1 MTNNQNFDKLLHMK
15 VDLFK
20 RDKSGKVRI
29 WSIDHDNISYW
40 TTSGIYPDGKMQKTA
55 PTFVEQKNVGK
66 ANETSL
72 EQQVL
77 NEVSSKIQH
86 QIDLGFTYE
95 IPDEEKRFEVSLANK
110 YQDRVEKNKL
120 DFPYIV
126 EPKLDGI
133 RCYLKNCDGDI
144 RMFSRKHK
152 EFKSVPH
159 LAENRFIIEFFKK
172 YPDAILDGELYNHA
186 LKNDFNK
193 IVSLVKKTKPTTED
207 LEESKKIVE
216 YHCFDS
222 YYPSAPDLNYVERK
236 VNVGEVISDIRGT
249 DVLFKE
255 TYVSCEEVKVVGL
268 FFIQQKA
275 NNEYGWWLNVVQT
288 EEKVDEYL
296 DNQLKLG
303 YEGIMLKKHD
313 VPYFFGRS
321 FDMLK
326 YKRFKDAEFKIV
338 DIEDGK
344 GNKKGKATAVICVD
358 DNGNEFKAGVTGTE
372 EFAAEMF
379 ANKEAY
385 IGKIATIKYQEL
397 TPMKDGKGG
406 VPRFGKMTAIRDYE

>member
-1 MTNNQNFDKLLHMK
+1 MVTLY
-15 VDLFK
+15 K
-20 RDKSGKVRI
+20 RDKKGKVRAWTI
-29 WSIDHDNISYW
+29 EHDAVSYW
-40 TTSGIYPDGKMQKTA
+40 TISGIHPDGKMTKTA

-72 EQQVL
+72 EQQVEL
-77 NEVSSKIQH
+77 EVKSKIQY
-86 QIDLGFTYE
+86 QIDHGFTYE
-95 IPDEEKRFEVSLANK
+95 IPAEEREFAVSLADK
-110 YQDRVEKNKL
+110 YVDRLEKGKV
-120 DFPYIV
+120 DFPYVV
-126 EPKLDGI
+126 EPKLDGV
-133 RCYLKNCDGDI
+133 RCYIKMVDDKI
-144 RMFSRKHK
+144 TMWSRGNK

-159 LAENRFIIEFFKK
+159 LAENRFVIEFFKK

-222 YYPSAPDLNYVERK
+222 YYPSESELNYVQRK
-236 VNVGEVISDIRGT
+236 VKVGEIISDIRGT

-255 TYVSCEEVKVVGL
+255 THVSCEEVKIVGL

-288 EEKVDEYL
+288 EEKADEYL
-296 DNQLKLG
+296 ESQLKAG
-303 YEGIMLKKHD
+303 YEGVMLKKYD

-358 DNGNEFKAGVTGTE
+358 DNGTEFKAGVTGTE
-372 EFAAEMF
+372 EFAAELF
-379 ANKEAY
+379 ANKETY

-397 TPMKDGKGG
+397 TPVKDGKGG
-406 VPRFGKMTAIRDYE
+406 VPRFGKMTSVRDYE

>member
-1 MTNNQNFDKLLHMK
+1 MVTLY
-15 VDLFK
+15 K
-20 RDKSGKVRI
+20 RDKKGKVRAWTI
-29 WSIDHDNISYW
+29 EHDEKSYW
-40 TTSGIYPDGKMQKTA
+40 TISGIHPNGKMTKTA
-55 PTFVEQKNVGK
+55 PTFVEAKNVGR
-66 ANETSL
+66 ANETTV
-72 EQQVL
+72 EQQVEL
-77 NEVSSKIQH
+77 EVKSKIQY
-86 QIDLGFTYE
+86 QIDHGFTYE
-95 IPDEEKRFEVSLANK
+95 IPAEEREFAVSLADK
-110 YQDRVEKNKL
+110 YVDRLEKGKL
-120 DFPYIV
+120 EFPYVV
-126 EPKLDGI
+126 EPKLDGV
-133 RCYLKNCDGDI
+133 RCYIKLVDGKVT
-144 RMFSRKHK
+144 MWSRGNK

-193 IVSLVKKTKPTTED
+193 IVSLVKKTKPTAAD

-222 YYPSAPDLNYVERK
+222 YYPSEPDLNYVQRK

-255 TYVSCEEVKVVGL
+255 TYVSCEEVKIVGL
-268 FFIQQKA
+268 LFIQQKA

-296 DNQLKLG
+296 ENQLKLG
-303 YEGIMLKKHD
+303 YEGIMLKKYD

-358 DNGNEFKAGVTGTE
+358 DNGTEFKAGVTGTE

-379 ANKEAY
+379 ANKETY

-397 TPMKDGKGG
+397 TPVKDGKGG
-406 VPRFGKMTAIRDYE
+406 VPRFGKMTSVRDYE

>member
-1 MTNNQNFDKLLHMK
+1 MTTLY
-15 VDLFK
+15 K
-20 RDKSGKVRI
+20 RDKKGKVRAWTI
-29 WSIDHDNISYW
+29 EHDDVSYW
-40 TTSGIYPDGKMQKTA
+40 TISGIHPDGKMTKTA

-72 EQQVL
+72 EQQVEL
-77 NEVSSKIQH
+77 EVKSKIQY
-86 QIDLGFTYE
+86 QIDHGFTYE
-95 IPDEEKRFEVSLANK
+95 IPAEEREFAVSLADK
-110 YQDRVEKNKL
+110 YVDRLEKGKV
-120 DFPYIV
+120 DFPYVI
-126 EPKLDGI
+126 EPKLDGV
-133 RCYLKNCDGDI
+133 RCYIKLVDGKVT
-144 RMFSRKHK
+144 MWSRGNK

-193 IVSLVKKTKPTTED
+193 IVSLVKKTKPTAED

-222 YYPSAPDLNYVERK
+222 YYPSESELNYVQRK
-236 VNVGEVISDIRGT
+236 VRVGEIVSDIRGT
-249 DVLFKE
+249 DILFKE
-255 TYVSCEEVKVVGL
+255 THISCEEVKIVGL
-268 FFIQQKA
+268 FLVQQK
-275 NNEYGWWLNVVQT
+275 ESDILSWWLNVAQT

-296 DNQLKLG
+296 ENQLNLG
-303 YEGIMLKKHD
+303 YEGIMLKKFD

-338 DIEDGK
+338 NVEDGK

-358 DNGNEFKAGVTGTE
+358 ENGTEFKAGVTGTE

-385 IGKIATIKYQEL
+385 IGKVATIKYQEL
-397 TPMKDGKGG
+397 TPVKDGKGG

>member
-1 MTNNQNFDKLLHMK
+1 MVTLY
-15 VDLFK
+15 K
-20 RDKSGKVRI
+20 RDKKGKVRAWTI
-29 WSIDHDNISYW
+29 EHDAESYW
-40 TTSGIYPDGKMQKTA
+40 TISGIHPDGKMTKTA
-55 PTFVEQKNVGK
+55 PTFVKAKNVGK
-66 ANETSL
+66 TNETTV
-72 EQQVL
+72 EQQVEL
-77 NEVSSKIQH
+77 EVKSKIQY
-86 QIDLGFTYE
+86 QIDHGFTYE
-95 IPDEEKRFEVSLANK
+95 IPAEEREFAVSLADK
-110 YQDRVEKNKL
+110 YVDRLEKGKV
-120 DFPYIV
+120 DFPYVV
-126 EPKLDGI
+126 EPKLDGV
-133 RCYLKNCDGDI
+133 RCYIKLVDGKVT
-144 RMFSRKHK
+144 MWSRGNK

-193 IVSLVKKTKPTTED
+193 IVSLVKKTKPTAAD

-222 YYPSAPDLNYVERK
+222 YYPSESDLNYVQRK
-236 VNVGEVISDIRGT
+236 VRVGEIVSDIRGA
-249 DVLFKE
+249 DVIFKE
-255 TYVSCEEVKVVGL
+255 TYVSCEEVKIVGL
-268 FFIQQKA
+268 LLVQQKE

-288 EEKVDEYL
+288 PEKADEYL
-296 DNQLKLG
+296 ETQLKIG
-303 YEGIMLKKHD
+303 YEGIMLKKFD

-358 DNGNEFKAGVTGTE
+358 ENGTEFKAGVTGTE

-379 ANKEAY
+379 ANKETY

-397 TPMKDGKGG
+397 TPVKDGKGG
-406 VPRFGKMTAIRDYE
+406 VPRFGKMREIRDYE

>member
-1 MTNNQNFDKLLHMK
+1 MITLY
-15 VDLFK
+15 K
-20 RDKSGKVRI
+20 RDKKGKIRAWTI
-29 WSIDHDNISYW
+29 EHDAVSYW
-40 TTSGIYPDGKMQKTA
+40 TISGIHPDGKMTKTA

-72 EQQVL
+72 EQQVEL
-77 NEVSSKIQH
+77 EVKSKIQY
-86 QIDLGFTYE
+86 QIDHGFTYE
-95 IPDEEKRFEVSLANK
+95 IPAEEREFAVSLADK
-110 YQDRVEKNKL
+110 YVDRLEKGKV
-120 DFPYIV
+120 DFPYVV
-126 EPKLDGI
+126 EPKLDGV
-133 RCYLKNCDGDI
+133 RCYIKLVDGKVT
-144 RMFSRKHK
+144 MWSRGNK

-193 IVSLVKKTKPTTED
+193 IVSLVKKTKPTAAD
-207 LEESKKIVE
+207 LDESKKIVE

-222 YYPSAPDLNYVERK
+222 YYPSEPELNYVQRK
-236 VNVGEVISDIRGT
+236 VKVGEIISDIRGT

-268 FFIQQKA
+268 FFIQQKS

-296 DNQLKLG
+296 ENQLKLG
-303 YEGIMLKKHD
+303 YEGIMLKKYD

-326 YKRFKDAEFKIV
+326 YKRFNDAEFKIV
-338 DIEDGK
+338 NVEDGK

-358 DNGNEFKAGVTGTE
+358 DNGTEFKAGVTGSE

-379 ANKEAY
+379 TNKEAF

-397 TPMKDGKGG
+397 TPVKDGKGG

>member
-1 MTNNQNFDKLLHMK
+1 MVTLY
-15 VDLFK
+15 K
-20 RDKSGKVRI
+20 RDKKGKVRAWTI
-29 WSIDHDNISYW
+29 EHDAVSYW
-40 TTSGIYPDGKMQKTA
+40 TISGIHPDGKMTKTA

-72 EQQVL
+72 EQQVEL
-77 NEVSSKIQH
+77 EVKSKIQY
-86 QIDLGFTYE
+86 QIDHGFTYE
-95 IPDEEKRFEVSLANK
+95 IPTEEREFAVSLADK
-110 YQDRVEKNKL
+110 YVDRLEKGKL
-120 DFPYIV
+120 EFPYVV
-126 EPKLDGI
+126 EPKLDGV
-133 RCYLKNCDGDI
+133 RCYIKLVDGKVT
-144 RMFSRKHK
+144 MWSRGNK

-193 IVSLVKKTKPTTED
+193 IVSLVKKTKPTAAD

-222 YYPSAPDLNYVERK
+222 YYPSEPDLNYVQRK

-255 TYVSCEEVKVVGL
+255 TYVSCEEVKIVGL
-268 FFIQQKA
+268 LFIQQKA

-296 DNQLKLG
+296 ENQLKLG
-303 YEGIMLKKHD
+303 YEGIMLKKYD

-358 DNGNEFKAGVTGTE
+358 DNGTEFKAGVTGTE

-379 ANKEAY
+379 ANKETY

-397 TPMKDGKGG
+397 TPVKDGKGG
-406 VPRFGKMTAIRDYE
+406 VPRFGKMTSVRDYE

>member
-1 MTNNQNFDKLLHMK
+1 MK
-15 VDLFK
+15 TLYK
-20 RDKSGKVRI
+20 RDKKGKVRAWTI
-29 WSIDHDNISYW
+29 EHDDKSYW
-40 TTSGIYPDGKMQKTA
+40 TISGIHPDGKMTKTS
-55 PTFVEQKNVGK
+55 PTFVEAKNVGR
-66 ANETSL
+66 ANETTV
-72 EQQVL
+72 EQQVEL
-77 NEVSSKIQH
+77 EVKSKIQY
-86 QIDLGFTYE
+86 QIDHGFTYE
-95 IPDEEKRFEVSLANK
+95 IPAEEREFAVSLADK
-110 YQDRVEKNKL
+110 YVDRLEKGKV
-120 DFPYIV
+120 DFPYVV
-126 EPKLDGI
+126 EPKLDGV
-133 RCYLKNCDGDI
+133 RCYIKLVDDKI
-144 RMFSRKHK
+144 TMWSRGNK

-172 YPDAILDGELYNHA
+172 YPDAILDGELYNHD

-193 IVSLVKKTKPTTED
+193 IVSLVKKTKPTAAD

-222 YYPSAPDLNYVERK
+222 YYPSEPELNYVQRK
-236 VNVGEVISDIRGT
+236 VRVGEIVSDIRGT
-249 DVLFKE
+249 DVLFNE
-255 TYVSCEEVKVVGL
+255 TYVSCEEVKIVGL

-296 DNQLKLG
+296 ENQLKLG
-303 YEGIMLKKHD
+303 YEGIMLKKYD

-338 DIEDGK
+338 NVEDGK

-379 ANKEAY
+379 ANKETY

-397 TPMKDGKGG
+397 TPVKDGKGG

>member
-1 MTNNQNFDKLLHMK
+1 MVTLY
-15 VDLFK
+15 K
-20 RDKSGKVRI
+20 RDKKGKVRAWTI
-29 WSIDHDNISYW
+29 EHDDKSYW
-40 TTSGIYPDGKMQKTA
+40 TISGIHPDGKMTKTA

-72 EQQVL
+72 EQQVEL
-77 NEVSSKIQH
+77 EVKSKIQY
-86 QIDLGFTYE
+86 QIDHGFTYE
-95 IPDEEKRFEVSLANK
+95 IPAEEREFAVSLADK
-110 YQDRVEKNKL
+110 YVDRLEKGKV
-120 DFPYIV
+120 DFPYVV
-126 EPKLDGI
+126 EPKLDGV
-133 RCYLKNCDGDI
+133 RCYIKLVDGSVT
-144 RMFSRKHK
+144 MWSRGNK

-193 IVSLVKKTKPTTED
+193 IVSLVKKTKPTAAD

-222 YYPSAPDLNYVERK
+222 YYPSEHELNYVQRK
-236 VNVGEVISDIRGT
+236 VRVGEIVSDIRGT
-249 DVLFKE
+249 DVIFNE
-255 TYVSCEEVKVVGL
+255 TFVSCEEVKIVGL
-268 FFIQQKA
+268 FLVQQKA
-275 NNEYGWWLNVVQT
+275 NEEFGWWLNVAQT

-296 DNQLKLG
+296 ENQLNLG
-303 YEGIMLKKHD
+303 YEGIMLKKFD

-358 DNGNEFKAGVTGTE
+358 ENGTEFKAGVTGTE

-397 TPMKDGKGG
+397 TPVKDGKGG

>member
-1 MTNNQNFDKLLHMK
+1 MVTLY
-15 VDLFK
+15 K
-20 RDKSGKVRI
+20 RDKKGKVRA
-29 WSIDHDNISYW
+29 WSIEHDSVSYW
-40 TTSGIYPDGKMQKTA
+40 TISGIHPDGKMTKTA

-72 EQQVL
+72 EQQVEL
-77 NEVSSKIQH
+77 EVKSKIQY
-86 QIDLGFTYE
+86 QIDHGFTYE
-95 IPDEEKRFEVSLANK
+95 IPAEEREFAVSLADK
-110 YQDRVEKNKL
+110 YVDRLEKGKV
-120 DFPYIV
+120 DFPYVV
-126 EPKLDGI
+126 EPKLDGV
-133 RCYLKNCDGDI
+133 RCYIKMVDDKI
-144 RMFSRKHK
+144 TMWSRGNK

-159 LAENRFIIEFFKK
+159 LAENRFVIEFFKK

-222 YYPSAPDLNYVERK
+222 YYPSESELNYVQRK
-236 VNVGEVISDIRGT
+236 VKVGEIISDIRGT

-255 TYVSCEEVKVVGL
+255 THVSCEEVKIVGL

-288 EEKVDEYL
+288 EEKADEYL
-296 DNQLKLG
+296 ESQLKAG
-303 YEGIMLKKHD
+303 YEGVMLKKYD

-358 DNGNEFKAGVTGTE
+358 DNGTEFKAGVTGTE
-372 EFAAEMF
+372 EFAAELF
-379 ANKEAY
+379 ANKETY

-397 TPMKDGKGG
+397 TPVKDGKGG
-406 VPRFGKMTAIRDYE
+406 VPRFGKMTSVRDYE

>member
-1 MTNNQNFDKLLHMK
+1 MVTLY
-15 VDLFK
+15 K
-20 RDKSGKVRI
+20 RDKKGKVRA
-29 WSIDHDNISYW
+29 WSIEHDAVSYW
-40 TTSGIYPDGKMQKTA
+40 TISGIHPDGKMTKTA

-77 NEVSSKIQH
+77 NEVASKIQY
-86 QIDLGFTYE
+86 QIDQGFTYD
-95 IPDEEKRFEVSLANK
+95 IPTEEKRFEVSLANK
-110 YQDRVEKNKL
+110 YQDRLEKGKL
-120 DFPYIV
+120 DFPYIC

-133 RCYLKNCDGDI
+133 RATLQLIDGKVV
-144 RMFSRKHK
+144 MKSRKGK
-152 EFKSVPH
+152 EFVSCPH

-193 IVSLVKKTKPTTED
+193 IVSLVKKTKPTAED

-222 YYPSAPDLNYVERK
+222 YYPSEPNLNYVQRK
-236 VNVGEVISDIRGT
+236 VKVGEIISDIRGT

-275 NNEYGWWLNVVQT
+275 NNEYGWWLNVAQT

-296 DNQLKLG
+296 ENQLNLG
-303 YEGIMLKKHD
+303 YEGIMLKKYD

-326 YKRFKDAEFKIV
+326 YKRFKDAEYKIV

-358 DNGNEFKAGVTGTE
+358 DNENEFKAGVTGTE

-379 ANKEAY
+379 ANKETY

-397 TPMKDGKGG
+397 TPVKDGKGG
-406 VPRFGKMTAIRDYE
+406 VPRFGKMTSVRDYE

>member
-1 MTNNQNFDKLLHMK
+1 MVTLY
-15 VDLFK
+15 K
-20 RDKSGKVRI
+20 RDKKGKVRAWTI
-29 WSIDHDNISYW
+29 EHDDVSYW
-40 TTSGIYPDGKMQKTA
+40 TISGIHPDGKMTKTA
-55 PTFVEQKNVGK
+55 PTFVEAKNVGR
-66 ANETSL
+66 ANETTV
-72 EQQVL
+72 EQQVEL
-77 NEVSSKIQH
+77 EVKSKIQY
-86 QIDLGFTYE
+86 QIDHGFTYE
-95 IPDEEKRFEVSLANK
+95 IPAEEREFAVSLADK
-110 YQDRVEKNKL
+110 YVDRLEKGKL
-120 DFPYIV
+120 DFPYVV
-126 EPKLDGI
+126 EPKLDGV
-133 RCYLKNCDGDI
+133 RCYIKLVDGKVT
-144 RMFSRKHK
+144 MWSRGNK

-193 IVSLVKKTKPTTED
+193 IVSLVKKTKPTTAD

-222 YYPSAPDLNYVERK
+222 YYPSEPNLNYVERK
-236 VNVGEVISDIRGT
+236 VNVGEVISDIRGS

-255 TYVSCEEVKVVGL
+255 TLVSCEEVKIVGL
-268 FFIQQKA
+268 VCIQRRD
-275 NNEYGWWLNVVQT
+275 NEEIGWWLNTVQN
-288 EEKVDEYL
+288 EQKADEYL
-296 DNQLKLG
+296 EMQLKLG
-303 YEGIMLKKHD
+303 YEGIMLKKFD

-326 YKRFKDAEFKIV
+326 YKRFKDAEFKII

-358 DNGNEFKAGVTGTE
+358 DNGTEFKAGVTGTE

-379 ANKEAY
+379 ANKETY

-397 TPMKDGKGG
+397 TPVKDGKGG
-406 VPRFGKMTAIRDYE
+406 VPRFGKMTSVRDYE

>member
-1 MTNNQNFDKLLHMK
+1 MVTLY
-15 VDLFK
+15 K
-20 RDKSGKVRI
+20 RDKKGKVRAWTI
-29 WSIDHDNISYW
+29 EHDAVSYW
-40 TTSGIYPDGKMQKTA
+40 TISGIHPDGKMTKTA

-72 EQQVL
+72 EQQVEL
-77 NEVSSKIQH
+77 EVKSKIQY
-86 QIDLGFTYE
+86 QIDHGFTYE
-95 IPDEEKRFEVSLANK
+95 IPAEEREFAVSLADK
-110 YQDRVEKNKL
+110 YVDRLEKGKV
-120 DFPYIV
+120 DFPYVI
-126 EPKLDGI
+126 EPKLDGV
-133 RCYLKNCDGDI
+133 RCYIKLVDGKAT
-144 RMFSRKHK
+144 MWSRGNK

-159 LAENRFIIEFFKK
+159 LAENRFITEFFKK

-193 IVSLVKKTKPTTED
+193 IVSLVKKTKPTAAD

-222 YYPSAPDLNYVERK
+222 YYPSEPELNYVQRK
-236 VNVGEVISDIRGT
+236 VKVGEIVSDIRGA
-249 DVLFKE
+249 DVIFNE
-255 TYVSCEEVKVVGL
+255 TFVACEEVKIVGL
-268 FFIQQKA
+268 FLVQQKE
-275 NNEYGWWLNVVQT
+275 NNEYGWWLNVAQT

-296 DNQLKLG
+296 ENQLKLG
-303 YEGIMLKKHD
+303 YEGIMLKKFD

-326 YKRFKDAEFKIV
+326 YKRFKDAEYKIV

-358 DNGNEFKAGVTGTE
+358 DNGTEFKAGVTGTE

-379 ANKEAY
+379 ANKETY
-385 IGKIATIKYQEL
+385 IGKVATIKYQEL

-406 VPRFGKMTAIRDYE
+406 VPRFGKMTAIRDYES

>member
-1 MTNNQNFDKLLHMK
+1 MVTLY
-15 VDLFK
+15 K
-20 RDKSGKVRI
+20 RDKKGKVRAWTI
-29 WSIDHDNISYW
+29 EHDDKSYW
-40 TTSGIYPDGKMQKTA
+40 TISGIYPDGKMTKTA

-77 NEVSSKIQH
+77 LEVKSKIQY
-86 QIDLGFTYE
+86 QIDHGFINE
-95 IPDEEKRFEVSLANK
+95 IPTEEREFAVSLADK
-110 YQDRVEKNKL
+110 YVDRLEKGKV
-120 DFPYIV
+120 DFPYVI
-126 EPKLDGI
+126 EPKLDGV
-133 RCYLKNCDGDI
+133 RCYIKLVDGKVT
-144 RMFSRKHK
+144 MWSRGNK

-193 IVSLVKKTKPTTED
+193 IVSLVKKTKPTAAD

-222 YYPSAPDLNYVERK
+222 YYPSDAELNYVQRK
-236 VNVGEVISDIRGT
+236 VRVGEIISDIRGT

-268 FFIQQKA
+268 FFIQQKT

-296 DNQLKLG
+296 ENQLKLG
-303 YEGIMLKKHD
+303 YEGVMLKKYD

-358 DNGNEFKAGVTGTE
+358 ENGTEFKAGVTGTE

-397 TPMKDGKGG
+397 TPVKDGKGG
-406 VPRFGKMTAIRDYE
+406 VPRFGKMTSVRDYE

>member
-1 MTNNQNFDKLLHMK
+1 MDTITLY
-15 VDLFK
+15 K
-20 RDKSGKVRI
+20 RDKKGKVRAWTI
-29 WSIDHDNISYW
+29 EHDDKSYW
-40 TTSGIYPDGKMQKTA
+40 TISGIYPDGKMTKTA
-55 PTFVEQKNVGK
+55 PTFVEAKNVGR
-66 ANETSL
+66 ANETTV
-72 EQQVL
+72 EQQVEL
-77 NEVSSKIQH
+77 EVKSKIQY
-86 QIDLGFTYE
+86 QIDHGFTYE
-95 IPDEEKRFEVSLANK
+95 IPAEEREFAVSLADK
-110 YQDRVEKNKL
+110 YVDRLEKGKI
-120 DFPYIV
+120 DFPYVV
-126 EPKLDGI
+126 EPKLDGV
-133 RCYLKNCDGDI
+133 RCYIKLVDGKVT
-144 RMFSRKHK
+144 MWSRGNK

-172 YPDAILDGELYNHA
+172 YPDAILDGELYNHD

-193 IVSLVKKTKPTTED
+193 IVSLVKKTKPTAAD

-222 YYPSAPDLNYVERK
+222 YYPSEPELNYVQRK
-236 VNVGEVISDIRGT
+236 VKVGEIISDIRGT
-249 DVLFKE
+249 DVLFNE
-255 TYVSCEEVKVVGL
+255 TYVSCEEVKVIGL
-268 FFIQQKA
+268 LLVQQKE

-288 EEKVDEYL
+288 EEKADEYL
-296 DNQLKLG
+296 ETQLKLG
-303 YEGIMLKKHD
+303 YEGIMLKKYD

-358 DNGNEFKAGVTGTE
+358 ENGTEFKAGVTGTE

-379 ANKEAY
+379 ANKETY

-406 VPRFGKMTAIRDYE
+406 VPRFGKMTSVRDYE

>member
-1 MTNNQNFDKLLHMK
+1 MVTLY
-15 VDLFK
+15 K
-20 RDKSGKVRI
+20 RDKKGKVRAWTI
-29 WSIDHDNISYW
+29 EHDAVSYW
-40 TTSGIYPDGKMQKTA
+40 TISGIHPDGKMTKTA

-72 EQQVL
+72 EQQVEL
-77 NEVSSKIQH
+77 EVKSKIQY
-86 QIDLGFTYE
+86 QIDHGFTYE
-95 IPDEEKRFEVSLANK
+95 IPTEEREFAVSLADK
-110 YQDRVEKNKL
+110 YVDRLEKGKL
-120 DFPYIV
+120 DFPYVV
-126 EPKLDGI
+126 EPKLDGV
-133 RCYLKNCDGDI
+133 RCYIKLVDGKVT
-144 RMFSRKHK
+144 MWSRGNK

-193 IVSLVKKTKPTTED
+193 IVSLVKKTKPTAAD

-222 YYPSAPDLNYVERK
+222 YYPSEPELNYVQRK
-236 VNVGEVISDIRGT
+236 VKVGEIISDIRGT

-255 TYVSCEEVKVVGL
+255 THISCEEVKIVGL

-275 NNEYGWWLNVVQT
+275 NNEYGWWLNVAQT
-288 EEKVDEYL
+288 PEKVDEYL
-296 DNQLKLG
+296 ENQLKVG
-303 YEGIMLKKHD
+303 YEGVMLKKYD

-358 DNGNEFKAGVTGTE
+358 DNGTEFKAGVTGTE

-397 TPMKDGKGG
+397 TPVKDGKGG
-406 VPRFGKMTAIRDYE
+406 VPRFGKMTSVRDYE

>member
-1 MTNNQNFDKLLHMK
+1 MVTLY
-15 VDLFK
+15 K
-20 RDKSGKVRI
+20 RDKKGKVRA
-29 WSIDHDNISYW
+29 WSIEHDAVSYW
-40 TTSGIYPDGKMQKTA
+40 TISGIHPDGKMTKTA

-77 NEVSSKIQH
+77 NEVASKIQY
-86 QIDLGFTYE
+86 QIDHGFTYE
-95 IPDEEKRFEVSLANK
+95 IPAEEREFAVSLADK
-110 YQDRVEKNKL
+110 YVDRLEKGKL
-120 DFPYIV
+120 EFPYVV
-126 EPKLDGI
+126 EPKLDGV
-133 RCYLKNCDGDI
+133 RCYIKLVDGKVT
-144 RMFSRKHK
+144 MWSRGNK

-172 YPDAILDGELYNHA
+172 YPDAILDGELYNHT

-193 IVSLVKKTKPTTED
+193 IVSLVKKTKPTVED

-222 YYPSAPDLNYVERK
+222 YYPSEPDLNYVERK

-255 TYVSCEEVKVVGL
+255 TYVSCEEVKIVGL
-268 FFIQQKA
+268 MCIQRKD
-275 NNEYGWWLNVVQT
+275 NEEIGWWLNVVQT
-288 EEKVDEYL
+288 EEKADEYL
-296 DNQLKLG
+296 EMQLWRG
-303 YEGIMLKKHD
+303 YEGIMLKKFD

-326 YKRFKDAEFKIV
+326 YKRFKDAEYKIV

-358 DNGNEFKAGVTGTE
+358 ENGTDFKAGVTGTE

-385 IGKIATIKYQEL
+385 IGKVATIKYQEL
-397 TPMKDGKGG
+397 TPVKDGKGG
-406 VPRFGKMTAIRDYE
+406 VPRFGKMTSIRDYE

>member
-1 MTNNQNFDKLLHMK
+1 MKTNLY
-15 VDLFK
+15 K

-29 WSIDHDNISYW
+29 WTICHDDISYW
-40 TTSGIYPDGKMQKTA
+40 TISGVYPNGKMTVTK
-55 PTFVEQKNVGK
+55 PTYVEQKNVGK
-66 ANETSL
+66 VNETSL
-72 EQQVL
+72 EEQVEL
-77 NEVSSKIQH
+77 EVKSKIKYQLDH
-86 QIDLGFTYE
+86 GFTYE
-95 IPDEEKRFEVSLANK
+95 IPSEEKDFSVSLADK
-110 YQDRVEKNKL
+110 YVDRLEKGKL
-120 DFPYIV
+120 NFPYVV

-133 RCYLKNCDGDI
+133 RCYTRLVDGEI
-144 RMFSRKHK
+144 RMFSRGNK

-159 LAENRFIIEFFKK
+159 LAENRFVIEFFKK
-172 YPDAILDGELYNHA
+172 YPDAILDGELYNHS

-193 IVSLVKKTKPTTED
+193 IVSLVKKTKPTAAD
-207 LEESKKIVE
+207 LEESKNIVE

-222 YYPSAPDLNYVERK
+222 YYPSEPELNYVQRK
-236 VNVGEVISDIRGT
+236 VKVGEIISDIRGT
-249 DVLFKE
+249 DVLFNE
-255 TYVSCEEVKVVGL
+255 TVVTCEEVKVVGL
-268 FFIQQKA
+268 FFIQQKS
-275 NNEYGWWLNVVQT
+275 NNEYGWWLNVVQA
-288 EEKVDEYL
+288 EEKADEYL
-296 DNQLKLG
+296 ESQLKAG
-303 YEGIMLKKHD
+303 YEGIMLKKFD

-358 DNGNEFKAGVTGTE
+358 ENGTEFKAGVTGTE

-379 ANKEAY
+379 ANKEAF

>member
-1 MTNNQNFDKLLHMK
+1 MK
-15 VDLFK
+15 TLYK
-20 RDKSGKVRI
+20 RDKKGKVRAWTI
-29 WSIDHDNISYW
+29 EHDDKSYW
-40 TTSGIYPDGKMQKTA
+40 TISGIHPDGKMTKTS
-55 PTFVEQKNVGK
+55 PTFVEAKNVGR
-66 ANETSL
+66 ANETTV
-72 EQQVL
+72 EQQVEL
-77 NEVSSKIQH
+77 EVKSKIQY
-86 QIDLGFTYE
+86 QIDHGFTYE
-95 IPDEEKRFEVSLANK
+95 IPAEEREFAVSLADK
-110 YQDRVEKNKL
+110 YVDRLEKGKV
-120 DFPYIV
+120 DFPYVV
-126 EPKLDGI
+126 EPKLDGV
-133 RCYLKNCDGDI
+133 RCYIKLVDGKVT
-144 RMFSRKHK
+144 MWSRGNK

-172 YPDAILDGELYNHA
+172 YPDAILDGELYNHD

-193 IVSLVKKTKPTTED
+193 IVSLVKKIKPTAAD

-222 YYPSAPDLNYVERK
+222 YYPSEPELNYVQRK
-236 VNVGEVISDIRGT
+236 VKVGEIISDIRGT
-249 DVLFKE
+249 DVLFNE

-268 FFIQQKA
+268 LLVQQKE

-288 EEKVDEYL
+288 EEKADEYL
-296 DNQLKLG
+296 ETQLKLG
-303 YEGIMLKKHD
+303 YEGIMLKKYD

-358 DNGNEFKAGVTGTE
+358 ENGTEFKAGVTGTE
-372 EFAAEMF
+372 EFAAKMF
-379 ANKEAY
+379 TNKEAY
-385 IGKIATIKYQEL
+385 IGKVATIKYQEL

-406 VPRFGKMTAIRDYE
+406 VPRFGKMTSVRDYE